1 MEIRVRFLFVAD
13 DGDGDAVHDF
23 LVRESR
29 ARGGKQL
36 LTRRGA
42 HHHELCDC
50 SQGGGS
56 GGNLFTSGI
65 RERLHRPAFFTARG
79 RMLRKTRQRRQQ
91 REEQGSEQ
99 RFLHSSS
106 LAAMRPSPP
115 AASNP
120 QLFESQDVRS
130 ATGPSGFVPVS
141 CWICAANCA
150 AATESPRDCASAK
163 PACAA
168 AMAAAVLAG

>member
-42 HHHELCDC
+42 HHHELRDC

-56 GGNLFTSGI
+56 GGNRFTSGI
-65 RERLHRPAFFTARG
+65 RECLHRPAFHTAVLRRARTYG
-79 RMLRKTRQRRQQ
+79 RTLTKTWQRRQQ

-99 RFLHSSS
+99 GFLHSSS
-106 LAAMRPSPP
+106 FTTTSPTPP
-115 AASNP
+115 AASHT
-120 QLFESQDVRS
+120 QLFESHAMTPAPAPD
-130 ATGPSGFVPVS
+130 GLVPVMF
-141 CWICAANCA
+141 WICAAN
-150 AATESPRDCASAK
+150 
-163 PACAA
+163 
-168 AMAAAVLAG
+168 